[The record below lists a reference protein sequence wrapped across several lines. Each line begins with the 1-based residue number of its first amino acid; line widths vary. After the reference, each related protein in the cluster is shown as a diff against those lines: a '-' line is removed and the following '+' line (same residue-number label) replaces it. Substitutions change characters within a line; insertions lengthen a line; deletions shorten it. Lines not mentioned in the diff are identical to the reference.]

1 MLNHN
6 YNFQDFTEF
15 DTNPGRHYVIPRIR
29 EEEPKI
35 NLNLALNALKARV
48 NIVGSFVKIN
58 KITFTGYVNKEPE
71 IDYTVVTRDQLMNMI
86 LNHDQTS
93 YEFF

>member
-1 MLNHN
+1 MLNRN
-6 YNFQDFTEF
+6 YNFEDFTEF
-15 DTNPGRHYVIPRIR
+15 NTDPGRHYIIPRIR

-35 NLNLALNALKARV
+35 NLALALNALKARV
-48 NIVGSFVKIN
+48 NIRGRFLKIN

-71 IDYTVVTRDQLMNMI
+71 IDYTVIGRDDLMNMI
-86 LNHDQTS
+86 MHNDKKS